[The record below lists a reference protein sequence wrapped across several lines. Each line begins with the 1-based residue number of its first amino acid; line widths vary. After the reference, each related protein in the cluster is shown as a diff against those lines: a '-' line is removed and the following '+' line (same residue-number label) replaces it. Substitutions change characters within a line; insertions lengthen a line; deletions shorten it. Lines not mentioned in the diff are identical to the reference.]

1 MKVAVLFSGGKDSTF
16 SIYKAKEE
24 GHDVVCLVTI
34 FPQSEE
40 SELLHYP
47 NIQLTKLQSESMNIP
62 QISIKVDST
71 NPNIEAQTL
80 EELLIKAK
88 EEFEI
93 QGIVHGGILSEFQR
107 KQFEHISQ
115 SLGITLISPLWKKN
129 EKEYMKNLLEL
140 KFHFMPI
147 SVTSD
152 GLDESWLGK
161 DITKEDLVTLNHL
174 SKKYGFNL
182 SFEGGEAETFV
193 TDCPLFSYPI
203 KIVKSKKI
211 WDGYR
216 GRFEIVEA
224 NLDQY
229 AR

>member
-16 SIYKAKEE
+16 SIYKAKLV
-24 GHDVVCLVTI
+24 GHDVVCIVTI
-34 FPQSEE
+34 FPQSAE

-47 NIQLTKLQSESMNIP
+47 NIQFTKLQSESMNIP

-71 NPNIEAQTL
+71 NPNNEAQTL
-80 EELLIKAK
+80 EEILIKAK
-88 EEFEI
+88 EQYNIE
-93 QGIVHGGILSEFQR
+93 GIVHGGILSEFQR
-107 KQFEHISQ
+107 KQFEQIST

-129 EKEYMKNLLEL
+129 EEEYMNNLLES

-152 GLDESWLGK
+152 GLDDSWLGK
-161 DITKEDLVTLNHL
+161 EITKEDLVILNDL
-174 SKKYGFNL
+174 SKKHGFNL

-193 TDCPLFSYPI
+193 IDCPLFSHPI

-216 GRFEIVEA
+216 GRFEILEA
-224 NLDQY
+224 KLDNH
-229 AR
+229 A

>member
-1 MKVAVLFSGGKDSTF
+1 MKVGVLFSGGKDSTF
-16 SIYKAKEE
+16 SIYKAKME
-24 GHDVVCLVTI
+24 GHEVVCLVTI

-47 NIQLTKLQSESMNIP
+47 NIQFTKLQSESMNIP
-62 QISIKVDST
+62 QISIKVDSID
-71 NPNIEAQTL
+71 PNNEAQTL
-80 EELLIKAK
+80 KEILIRAK
-88 EEFEI
+88 DEFKI
-93 QGIVHGGILSEFQR
+93 NGIVHGGILSEFQR
-107 KQFEHISQ
+107 KQFEQISH

-129 EKEYMKNLLEL
+129 EKEYMKDLLES
-140 KFHFMPI
+140 KFHFIPI
-147 SVTSD
+147 SVTSE

-161 DITKEDLVTLNHL
+161 EITKEDLVTLIQL
-174 SKKYGFNL
+174 SQKFGFNL

-203 KIVKSKKI
+203 KILKSKKT

-216 GRFEIVEA
+216 GRFEILEA
-224 NLDQY
+224 KLDNH